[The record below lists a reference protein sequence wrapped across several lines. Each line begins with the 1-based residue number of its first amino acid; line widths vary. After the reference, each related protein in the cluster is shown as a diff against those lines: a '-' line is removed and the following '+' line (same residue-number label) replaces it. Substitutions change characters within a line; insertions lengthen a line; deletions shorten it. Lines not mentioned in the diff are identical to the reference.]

1 MESDDRRHL
10 DVSPTLKAK
19 LLELLESKKLPLEEL
34 AQALYI
40 HDTSPYATVADL
52 VNQYESRNQALTLE
66 KWRSIFR
73 KLHLSK
79 ELDDLLDQSVMMID
93 LTAVGEVNCSESLPA
108 EKSLQETQPSQDLF
122 ELRGVPLQG
131 KPLLCV
137 NGEFTSAL
145 NILLP
150 VEKLLLYF
158 PQIWS

>member
-34 AQALYI
+34 GQALYI

-66 KWRSIFR
+66 KWKFIFK

-79 ELDDLLDQSVMMID
+79 ELEDLLAVDQSVMTVT
-93 LTAVGEVNCSESLPA
+93 TAVGEVNCSGLLKA
-108 EKSLQETQPSQDLF
+108 EKSLQETQPSQDLV

-131 KPLLCV
+131 KP
-137 NGEFTSAL
+137 
-145 NILLP
+145 
-150 VEKLLLYF
+150 
-158 PQIWS
+158 

>member
-10 DVSPTLKAK
+10 DVSPTA
-19 LLELLESKKLPLEEL
+19 
-34 AQALYI
+34 
-40 HDTSPYATVADL
+40 
-52 VNQYESRNQALTLE
+52 
-66 KWRSIFR
+66 
-73 KLHLSK
+73 K
-79 ELDDLLDQSVMMID
+79 ELEDLLAVDQSVMMIYP
-93 LTAVGEVNCSESLPA
+93 TAVDEVNCSGSLQA
-108 EKSLQETQPSQDLF
+108 EKSLQGTQPSQDLV

>member
-66 KWRSIFR
+66 KWKFIFK

-79 ELDDLLDQSVMMID
+79 ELEDLLAVDQSVMMIIQQ
-93 LTAVGEVNCSESLPA
+93 LWV
-108 EKSLQETQPSQDLF
+108 K
-122 ELRGVPLQG
+122 
-131 KPLLCV
+131 
-137 NGEFTSAL
+137 
-145 NILLP
+145 
-150 VEKLLLYF
+150 
-158 PQIWS
+158 

>member
-52 VNQYESRNQALTLE
+52 DNQYESRNQALTLE
-66 KWRSIFR
+66 KWKFIFK

-79 ELDDLLDQSVMMID
+79 ELEDLLAVDQSVTMINP
-93 LTAVGEVNCSESLPA
+93 TAVGEVNCSGSLPA
-108 EKSLQETQPSQDLF
+108 EKSLQGTQP
-122 ELRGVPLQG
+122 
-131 KPLLCV
+131 
-137 NGEFTSAL
+137 
-145 NILLP
+145 
-150 VEKLLLYF
+150 
-158 PQIWS
+158 